1 MLYNDAVHGYFETV
15 KAVAEPDEE
24 MESSAFLLTV
34 HVLKPLGDVV
44 IDRP

>member
-1 MLYNDAVHGYFETV
+1 LLDNDAVHGYFETV
-15 KAVAEPDEE
+15 KAVAEPDKE